1 MCVIAILRKARL
13 TEDQVSLMYDS
24 NDSGGGAAW
33 RELGD
38 NNEPAVRWSKG
49 NSKEEMVEL
58 NKTLP
63 FPYVLHFRVPSGGTS
78 KSLLACH
85 PFVID
90 DDATCHYEGIT
101 KNFVL
106 FHNGFWRDWEDKLQ
120 NISISGFVKIPPG
133 PWSDSRGLA
142 LAANHLGRGFL
153 SLTKERIAALGPG
166 DLDLEAYGNWETIE
180 NPDDNGELQKILVS
194 NKIWDKTPYIPKSV
208 TPPIQI
214 SDRRR
219 IAPSEQPG
227 GADAKAGTFPFAGCH
242 TPSPIRDGGD
252 RQETVQP
259 TNKGAGDPVP
269 EGNSFAL
276 VSVIKKQ
283 CNGCPKITASG
294 TVFNDRWYCFHC
306 WSDRTQQHRKS
317 IEPLVGKCYICTH
330 SYGASKLQS
339 NDKWI
344 CRTCWETNDKPAAY
358 FVVGKTTGR
367 AAAETLND

>member
-1 MCVIAILRKARL
+1 
-13 TEDQVSLMYDS
+13 MYDS

-120 NISISGFVKIPPG
+120 NIAISGFIKIPPG

-142 LAANHLGRGFL
+142 FGANHLGRGFL
-153 SLTKERIAALGPG
+153 TLTKERIAVLGPN
-166 DLDLEAYGNWETIE
+166 DLDLEAYGSWETIE
-180 NPDDNGELQKILVS
+180 NPDDNGEPQKILVS
-194 NKIWDKTPYIPKSV
+194 NKIWDKTPFVPKTTV
-208 TPPIQI
+208 VPPIQI

-219 IAPSEQPG
+219 ISQLEQPG
-227 GADAKAGTFPFAGCH
+227 GADVEKTSTFPFAGCH
-242 TPSPIRDGGD
+242 TSGSVRNGSD
-252 RQETVQP
+252 RQKALQSAD
-259 TNKGAGDPVP
+259 KGIGDPVP

-276 VSVIKKQ
+276 VSVLKKR
-283 CNGCPKITASG
+283 CNGCPKETVSG
-294 TVFNDRWYCFHC
+294 TMFNDRWYCWHC
-306 WSDRTQQHRKS
+306 WADRTQQHRKS
-317 IEPLVGKCYICTH
+317 IEPLVGKCHVCTH
-330 SYGASKLQS
+330 SYGASKLQA
-339 NDKWI
+339 NDQWI
-344 CRTCWETNDKPAAY
+344 CRTCWETNNKPTHY
-358 FVVGKTTGR
+358 YVVGKTTGKSI
-367 AAAETLND
+367 AVTETLNGSASN